1 MAQATDRTKG
11 VTILFRGQIMVTQS
25 PVAEDHSFLNTASF
39 WIQEYKKGNP
49 NG

>member
-1 MAQATDRTKG
+1 MAQTTDRTNG
-11 VTILFRGQIMVTQS
+11 VTILFRGQIMVTQP
-25 PVAEDHSFLNTASF
+25 PVAEDQNFLNTASY